1 MLFLFCDRRRNRIK
15 GFYKRGTAVDA
26 AAVPL
31 ADGGAEDRAAE
42 GKQSSERSE
51 RNIIPESIENTGFL
65 SRFVV
70 SFSYGK

>member
-1 MLFLFCDRRRNRIK
+1 MASEHGGSAGLN
-15 GFYKRGTAVDA
+15 TST
-26 AAVPL
+26 VPL
-31 ADGGAEDRAAE
+31 ADGGAEERAAE

-51 RNIIPESIENTGFL
+51 RNIIPEGIENTGFL

>member
-1 MLFLFCDRRRNRIK
+1 MAPEH
-15 GFYKRGTAVDA
+15 GGSAGSDA
-26 AAVPL
+26 AAVSL

-42 GKQSSERSE
+42 GKQSSEGSE

-65 SRFVV
+65 FRFVV